1 MIQGSMYKVHIM
13 MGSKILTIFQIVE
26 LSVTI
31 SQCTFNHVGVN
42 SGSSMGLTLL
52 HDDGLDTSL
61 ILPGDAI
68 STLIFFWGVS
78 QEHAPSFHTSSC
90 MSTTLVPSPPTGKTH
105 TKKPQKLKICMD
117 YGVVTQE
124 CSSL

>member
-1 MIQGSMYKVHIM
+1 
-13 MGSKILTIFQIVE
+13 
-26 LSVTI
+26 
-31 SQCTFNHVGVN
+31 
-42 SGSSMGLTLL
+42 MGLTLL

-68 STLIFFWGVS
+68 STLIFFWGVC
-78 QEHAPSFHTSSC
+78 QEHAPSFWIPHVHLQLLFPLHLQEKHTQ
-90 MSTTLVPSPPTGKTH
+90 
-105 TKKPQKLKICMD
+105 KKQKLKIGMD